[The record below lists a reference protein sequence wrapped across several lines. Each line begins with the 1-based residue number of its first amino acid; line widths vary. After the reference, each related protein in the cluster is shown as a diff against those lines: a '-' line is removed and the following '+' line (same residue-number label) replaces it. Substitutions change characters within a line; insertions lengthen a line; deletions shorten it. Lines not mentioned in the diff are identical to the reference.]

1 MTVRVLVV
9 DDDQAW
15 HQLDDV
21 LVGQSNLRRVPTEMT
36 SAQASE
42 LSRTIGVALPEVE
55 VLILGSAPDTSGIVE
70 LRRLSVRERQVLGL
84 IAEGL
89 TNREIAE
96 KLFLAEK
103 TVKNYVSRLLG
114 KLGMARRTQA
124 AVYLAGLR
132 QSGPTNGRRPRP
144 VGPVAT

>member
-1 MTVRVLVV
+1 MTARVFVV

-15 HQLDDV
+15 DELNE
-21 LVGQSNLRRVPTEMT
+21 LLGARTTLRRL
-36 SAQASE
+36 SAAAGGAQTAE
-42 LSRTIGVALPEVE
+42 LLRAVDLALPEVE
-55 VLILGSAPDTSGIVE
+55 IVVVGSTPDPVLGVVE
-70 LRRLSVRERQVLGL
+70 LRELSMRERQVLGL
-84 IAEGL
+84 IAEGM

-114 KLGMARRTQA
+114 KLGMSRRTQA

-132 QSGPTNGRRPRP
+132 QN
-144 VGPVAT
+144 